1 MKYDIPVEKNK
12 TYEMDITDLGKG
24 GEGIGRIKEFAI
36 FVEDAVPGDHIEVL
50 IIKVKNRYAYGK
62 LMKVLNPSVYRTQPL
77 CPVANKCGG
86 CQLQHVTYE
95 GQLCFKTKMVKDDLE
110 RIGGLEDVTV
120 LSTIGMSEPFHY
132 RNKAQFPVGEKDGV
146 LQTGFYAK
154 RTHRIVDT
162 KKCWIQNKVNERI
175 LEIVRT
181 FMEEEHI
188 SPYAEK
194 SHKGLVR
201 HILTRV
207 GYTTGE
213 IMFCLV
219 LNGKKLP
226 YAEKLVEKLLQVEGM
241 TSIVLNENRSQTNVI
256 LGEKTQVLWGKG
268 FITDY
273 IGEIKFEISLLSFYQ
288 VNPVQ
293 TRVLYEKAL
302 ELADLQGH
310 ETVLDIYCGIGTI
323 SLFFAQKAKKVFG
336 VEIVP
341 DAIED
346 ARRNAEINGIQ
357 NAEFFVGAAEDVIP
371 KLYDEK
377 GITPDVVVVDP
388 PRKGCDE
395 GVLRTII
402 EMKPQ
407 KVVYV
412 SCDPAT
418 LARDLGILCENGFEV
433 QIVQPVD
440 QFPMTTHVECVVR
453 IQKIQ

>member
-1 MKYDIPVEKNK
+1 
-12 TYEMDITDLGKG
+12 
-24 GEGIGRIKEFAI
+24 
-36 FVEDAVPGDHIEVL
+36 
-50 IIKVKNRYAYGK
+50 
-62 LMKVLNPSVYRTQPL
+62 
-77 CPVANKCGG
+77 
-86 CQLQHVTYE
+86 
-95 GQLCFKTKMVKDDLE
+95 
-110 RIGGLEDVTV
+110 
-120 LSTIGMSEPFHY
+120 
-132 RNKAQFPVGEKDGV
+132 
-146 LQTGFYAK
+146 
-154 RTHRIVDT
+154 
-162 KKCWIQNKVNERI
+162 
-175 LEIVRT
+175 
-181 FMEEEHI
+181 
-188 SPYAEK
+188 
-194 SHKGLVR
+194 
-201 HILTRV
+201 
-207 GYTTGE
+207 
-213 IMFCLV
+213 MFCLV

-440 QFPMTTHVECVVR
+440 QFPMTTHVESVVLMT
-453 IQKIQ
+453 KIEK